1 MNERDTEIAKQAGL
15 EFTYD
20 PTETPMSVF
29 VEARGEDLET
39 FADLIRAD
47 EREKCSKTRA
57 GKPRIL
63 PSVGTGALWS
73 EQAYC
78 FTKGWH
84 EGAASVRKAIRARG
98 NT

>member
-1 MNERDTEIAKQAGL
+1 MNERDKELAVQAGGYVSL
-15 EFTYD
+15 SHEHD
-20 PTETPMSVF
+20 GKLILS
-29 VEARGEDLET
+29 GEDIVQK

-63 PSVGTGALWS
+63 PSVGTGALWE
-73 EQAYC
+73 EQAHC
-78 FTKGWH
+78 FAKGWH

>member
-1 MNERDTEIAKQAGL
+1 MNERDKELADEAEAYADRDFKGEINWG
-15 EFTYD
+15 
-20 PTETPMSVF
+20 
-29 VEARGEDLET
+29 EAYESKLI
-39 FADLIRAD
+39 ALIRAD
-47 EREKCSKTRA
+47 EREKCSKARA

-63 PSVGTGALWS
+63 PSVGTGALWE

-78 FTKGWH
+78 FAKGWH

>member
-1 MNERDTEIAKQAGL
+1 MNERDKELAEQAGL
-15 EFTYD
+15 LG
-20 PTETPMSVF
+20 PSSRVGNSH
-29 VEARGEDLET
+29 EAAEK

-63 PSVGTGALWS
+63 PSVGTGALWA
-73 EQAYC
+73 EQTCC
-78 FTKGWH
+78 FDKGWH
-84 EGAASVRKAIRARG
+84 EGAAAVRKAIRARG